1 MRLDSENPE
10 RLAARYARIRAR
22 SLALAAP
29 LLAEDCTV
37 QSMPDASP
45 VKWHL
50 GHTTWFFEQ
59 FVLAEQTSYRP
70 YCAAWHY
77 LFNSYYQ
84 SVGPMHARLERGL
97 LTRPTLAEVVAY
109 RGAVDDAMRTLLQ
122 GELAP
127 PLAERIR
134 LGLQHEQQHQEL
146 ILTDIKH
153 LLSRNPLQP
162 AYRDDLAVMPSEP
175 AEQRFVVGQDGLCKV
190 GAEPDIAF
198 AFDCETPRHS
208 VFVAPHALARRPVSN
223 AEFRAFIEDGGY
235 RRAEFW
241 MSEGFATARAE
252 AWLGP
257 LYWDAAGET
266 EFSLSGRRPI
276 DPHAPVCHV
285 SWFEADAYA
294 RWAGARL
301 PNEAEWEL
309 AAAAM
314 DPDAGHFADDEQL
327 HPRAGVGEGEGEGEL
342 LQLFGDVWE
351 WTASPYVNYPGF
363 RPLPGALGEY
373 NGKFMCGQYVLRGGS
388 CATPRGHVRAS
399 YRNFFHPRDRWQ
411 FSGLRLAKD
420 L

>member
-1 MRLDSENPE
+1 MLADIDSSE
-10 RLAARYARIRAR
+10 RLTARYSRIRLR

-29 LLAEDCTV
+29 LHPEDCTV
-37 QSMPDASP
+37 QSMPEASP

-50 GHTTWFFEQ
+50 AHTSWFFEQ
-59 FVLAEQTSYRP
+59 FVLGEHAGYRP
-70 YCAAWHY
+70 YCADWHY

-84 SVGPMHARLERGL
+84 SVGPMHARPDRGL
-97 LTRPTLAEVVAY
+97 LTRPTLDEVLAY
-109 RGAVDDAMRTLLQ
+109 RCAVDNAVQALLL

-127 PLAERIR
+127 PLAGRIA

-153 LLSRNPLQP
+153 LLSRSPLRP
-162 AYRDDLAVMPSEP
+162 AYRDDLRMAQSKPV
-175 AEQRFVVGQDGLCKV
+175 EQRFVAGRDGLCEIGLDAGV
-190 GAEPDIAF
+190 EF
-198 AFDCETPRHS
+198 AFDCETPRHT
-208 VFVAPHALARRPVSN
+208 VFLRPHSIARRPVSN
-223 AEFRAFIEDGGY
+223 AEFRAFIADDGY
-235 RRAEFW
+235 RRAELW
-241 MSEGFATARAE
+241 MSEGFATAQAE
-252 AWLGP
+252 AWQGP
-257 LYWDAAGET
+257 LYWDATGET
-266 EFSLSGRRPI
+266 EFSLGGQRPI

-301 PNEAEWEL
+301 PSEAEWEV
-309 AAAAM
+309 AAAAVN
-314 DPDAGHFADDEQL
+314 PEAGHFADDDAL
-327 HPRAGVGEGEGEGEL
+327 HPRAPSGEADL

-411 FSGLRLAKD
+411 FSGFRLAQD
-420 L
+420 A

>member
-1 MRLDSENPE
+1 MLANSDSLEHP
-10 RLAARYARIRAR
+10 AARYARIRSR

-29 LLAEDCTV
+29 LHPEDCTV
-37 QSMPDASP
+37 QSMPDTSP

-59 FVLAEQTSYRP
+59 FVLGEQAGYKPHRSD
-70 YCAAWHY
+70 WHF

-84 SVGPMHARLERGL
+84 SVGPMHARPERGL
-97 LTRPTLAEVVAY
+97 LTRPRLAEVIEY
-109 RGAVDDAMRTLLQ
+109 RDAVDAAIKTLLQ
-122 GELAP
+122 RDLAP
-127 PLAERIR
+127 PMTERIA

-162 AYRDDLAVMPSEP
+162 AYRDDLIVARSEP
-175 AEQRFVVGQDGLCKV
+175 AEQRFVTGRDGLCELGADA
-190 GAEPDIAF
+190 GAEQAF
-198 AFDCETPRHS
+198 AFDCETPRHTIYLR
-208 VFVAPHALARRPVSN
+208 AHALARRPVSN
-223 AEFRAFIEDGGY
+223 AEFRAFIDDGGY

-241 MSEGFATARAE
+241 MSEGFATAQSEGWR
-252 AWLGP
+252 GP
-257 LYWDAAGET
+257 LYWDASCAT
-266 EFSLSGRRPI
+266 EFTLGGRRPI
-276 DPHAPVCHV
+276 NPEAPVCHI
-285 SWFEADAYA
+285 SWFEADAFA

-301 PNEAEWEL
+301 PSEGEWEL
-309 AAAAM
+309 AAAAS
-314 DPDAGHFADDEQL
+314 DPVAGHFADDEFL
-327 HPRAGVGEGEGEGEL
+327 HPRAGGGESEL
-342 LQLFGDVWE
+342 VQLFGDVWE
-351 WTASPYVNYPGF
+351 WTASPYLSYPGF

>member
-1 MRLDSENPE
+1 MVVELAIQ
-10 RLAARYARIRAR
+10 RLAERYARVR
-22 SLALAAP
+22 SRSAALAAP
-29 LLAEDCTV
+29 LHPEDCTV
-37 QSMPDASP
+37 QSMPDTSP

-59 FVLAEQTSYRP
+59 FVLAEQAGYRP
-70 YCAAWHY
+70 HCAAWHY

-84 SVGPMHARLERGL
+84 LVGPMHARPERGL

-109 RGAVDDAMRTLLQ
+109 RSVVDDAIQNLLLH
-122 GELAP
+122 EPAP
-127 PLAERIR
+127 RIAERIA

-162 AYRDDLAVMPSEP
+162 RYRDDLSRTHGEST
-175 AEQRFVVGQDGLCKV
+175 EQRFVPGRNGLCEI
-190 GAEPDIAF
+190 GADSGADF
-198 AFDCETPRHS
+198 AFDCETPRHT
-208 VFVAPHALARRPVSN
+208 VFLRPHAIARRPVSN
-223 AEFRAFIEDGGY
+223 AEFRAFITDGGY

-241 MSEGFATARAE
+241 MSEGFATAQAE
-252 AWLGP
+252 AWQGP
-257 LYWDAAGET
+257 LYWDAGGET
-266 EFSLSGRRPI
+266 EFMLGGRRPI

-285 SWFEADAYA
+285 SWFEADAFA

-301 PNEAEWEL
+301 PSEAEWEL
-309 AAAAM
+309 AAAGS
-314 DPDAGHFADDEQL
+314 DPEAGHFADDDAL
-327 HPRAGVGEGEGEGEL
+327 HPQAASGADEL

-388 CATPRGHVRAS
+388 CVSPRGHVRAS

-411 FSGLRLAKD
+411 FSGIRLAKD
-420 L
+420 A